1 MLPVSPMEP
10 VMILTVNAEVV
21 YVYVA
26 CVSTSEMEC
35 AVSIQQIKLHFHF
48 IFCIFKMSFIN
59 KMIGTGFLTVL
70 FLFFYTQM
78 YIVLIVSV
86 SFIVL
91 RSS

>member
-35 AVSIQQIKLHFHF
+35 AVSIQQIKLHFHL
-48 IFCIFKMSFIN
+48 ILCLYKMSFIN
-59 KMIGTGFLTVL
+59 EMIGIGFRTVL
-70 FLFFYTQM
+70 
-78 YIVLIVSV
+78 
-86 SFIVL
+86 
-91 RSS
+91 SS